1 MESTYLEHFPH
12 GNWTGID
19 DETLQEILKHMEPTG
34 FEFHCF
40 RDQDQEV
47 VCDDHVFE
55 QINDGIQNPSTEY
68 RGGTDKPRPPGLSA
82 TEASWK
88 TEPVP
93 QAATE
98 GGSRSTVQT
107 STAEVS

>member
-1 MESTYLEHFPH
+1 MESTE
-12 GNWTGID
+12 
-19 DETLQEILKHMEPTG
+19 

-55 QINDGIQNPSTEY
+55 QINDGVQNPSTEY
-68 RGGTDKPRPPGLSA
+68 RGGTDKSRPPGLSA

-98 GGSRSTVQT
+98 DGSRSTVQT
-107 STAEVS
+107 STAEVSYFNIFQLNRNR